1 VFRSERIYNQLNPK
15 TGRTEW
21 FFSAREG
28 NFGPFSSKEIA
39 NKELTVFRNHCIA
52 TGNDGG
58 RSKSADKTPALSLMP
73 MSDFVIKRRE

>member
-1 VFRSERIYNQLNPK
+1 MFRPERIFNQLNSK

-28 NFGPFSSKEIA
+28 NFGPFSSKEVA

-58 RSKSADKTPALSLMP
+58 RSQSANKTPTLSLLP
-73 MSDFVIKRRE
+73 MSDFAIKRRG